1 MIGGAVLLDAGAL
14 IDVERDPRGLT
25 FRRCLAAFEAGARPL
40 LPAVVFAQVWRG
52 EARQHALSR
61 MRRICRLLPFTDET
75 ADEVGRL
82 LARSRT
88 ADVVDAAVIV
98 EAVKRNAAV
107 ITSDAGDLERLSEA
121 IGYAVRL
128 LTV

>member
-107 ITSDAGDLERLSEA
+107 ITSDADDLERLSEA

>member
-1 MIGGAVLLDAGAL
+1 VIGGAVLLDAGAL